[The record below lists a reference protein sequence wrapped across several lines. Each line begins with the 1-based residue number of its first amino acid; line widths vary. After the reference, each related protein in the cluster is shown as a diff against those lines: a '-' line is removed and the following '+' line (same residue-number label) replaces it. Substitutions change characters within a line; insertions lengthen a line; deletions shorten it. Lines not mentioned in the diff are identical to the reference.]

1 MSCHTSSMNSA
12 PMIGSR
18 RHTGPGGRDCAC
30 CNVAPG
36 KARKADKRTAKRS
49 ERNKWRRDLDV

>member
-1 MSCHTSSMNSA
+1 MSENKA

-30 CNVAPG
+30 CNEAPG
-36 KARKADKRTAKRS
+36 RNRKRDKRVGKHQ
-49 ERNKWRRDLDV
+49 ERQAWRRRMTKEQE